1 MTGYEARAYFREKG
15 LTYADISRTD
25 LVYLRAL
32 LDLHFMKHR
41 TERVK
46 AGLYPYW
53 VRTHLVLPH
62 AGEWDRSGAMVC
74 ATITAKGAYF
84 ESWEVVSFRRNG
96 GIVFCPAAEDF
107 NAQPVLAAF
116 VEWCDAMA
124 EYKAMKK
131 EDDDEM

>member
-1 MTGYEARAYFREKG
+1 MTRAEARAYFKEKG

-32 LDLHFMKHR
+32 LDLHFMKQR

-46 AGLYPYW
+46 AGLRPYW
-53 VRTHLVLPH
+53 VRTHLVR
-62 AGEWDRSGAMVC
+62 ARIGEWTETGALNC
-74 ATITAKGAYF
+74 AFLVG
-84 ESWEVVSFRRNG
+84 NG
-96 GIVFCPAAEDF
+96 GGRVSREIITFLRGGSISFCSGVGDENTA
-107 NAQPVLAAF
+107 PVLTAF

-131 EDDDEM
+131 EDEYV